1 MENNS
6 NIRHQ
11 TEIDDRLLREEAD
24 QEELEDA
31 LFEADTSAHE
41 KADGMARPAM
51 TYWSD
56 AFRRFKRNLVAMVST
71 IILIIIMLMAIFQP
85 MLSPYAYDDQD
96 WANTNQGP
104 SKEHLFGTDELGRD
118 IFVRCW
124 EGARVSLL
132 IAIVVA
138 LLNGTI
144 GILYGGIAG
153 YFGGVADNIMMRF
166 CELIVSIPQMLWVVL
181 LILIMKPGIFP
192 IIIAIAATGWI
203 GMARLFRGQVF
214 QLKESEFVLASQTMG
229 AGSMWIILKHLLPNT
244 MSPIIISMANV
255 IPGAIF
261 AEAFLSY
268 IGLGIPLPL
277 ASWGV
282 LASDGANK
290 LLIYP
295 YQLFFPALLICI
307 TMLCFNLM
315 GDGLRDALDPRLR
328 Q

>member
-1 MENNS
+1 MTGKNLSEL
-6 NIRHQ
+6 NIHNIPLDMFEKDEQ
-11 TEIDDRLLREEAD
+11 SYDDAD
-24 QEELEDA
+24 KI
-31 LFEADTSAHE
+31 T
-41 KADGMARPAM
+41 RPSV

-56 AFRRFKRNLVAMVST
+56 AWRRFKGNKLAIISA
-71 IILIIIMLMAIFQP
+71 IILILITVLAIVVP
-85 MLSPYAYDDQD
+85 MISRYTYNQNDLTCVNQSPSL
-96 WANTNQGP
+96 T
-104 SKEHLFGTDELGRD
+104 HLFGTDDLGRD

-124 EGARVSLL
+124 EGARVSLSIGL
-132 IAIVVA
+132 IVSI
-138 LLNGTI
+138 LNGTI

-166 CELIVSIPQMLWVVL
+166 CELIAAIPQMLWVIL
-181 LILIMKPGIFP
+181 LILIMKPGVGP

-214 QLKESEFVLASQTMG
+214 QIKEMEYVMASRTMG
-229 AGSMWIILKHLLPNT
+229 AGSIWIIIKHLFPNAL
-244 MSPIIISMANV
+244 SPIITNMAFA

-261 AEAFLSY
+261 AESFLSY
-268 IGLGIPLPL
+268 IGLGLPLPT

-290 LLIYP
+290 LLSYP
-295 YQLFFPALLICI
+295 YQLVFPAVLICI

-315 GDGLRDALDPRLR
+315 GDGLRDALDPRMR